1 MRFEILEDESK
12 NRKFQNLLLTHLGL
26 TTPLHCVVISKIP
39 FASHRG
45 PKGSSN
51 SHLLRV
57 KERCVMEYPF
67 SFCSWE
73 LCGQAVR
80 AVVFRISVTGHITD
94 SFHFC
99 FVHCD
104 NPLPMV
110 YPIAKAPTT
119 FLGTLREL

>member
-1 MRFEILEDESK
+1 MSVV
-12 NRKFQNLLLTHLGL
+12 NSPGL

-39 FASHRG
+39 FVSPRG

-94 SFHFC
+94 SSHFC

-104 NPLPMV
+104 NPYPWSTQSPGLLPQPFWEHSENFSYSSGCLSV
-110 YPIAKAPTT
+110 D
-119 FLGTLREL
+119 